1 MLSKRGVTRTDAIEK
16 DTRNSASPRDPGAM
30 SGLLTGVSFIA
41 GVGGGVALADSPF
54 PRPGSEPSEVSRYFT
69 ENSRSARLSAAGQ
82 LISAAALARFT
93 ASVARLAG
101 RSGEGSQRLRT
112 AAIAGGGLAV
122 ASLAASGLHTLA
134 LSGRWGKDD
143 ESAARM
149 ARRSFVF
156 GGPIHGVGFG
166 LLTGALALA
175 GLRTG
180 ELPRP
185 VAIAGLVSA
194 ASGLL
199 SPLYFLKEQAGWLIP
214 IGRFS
219 GLVVS
224 GISGMRLGRRKPPE
238 MLFRDGS

>member
-1 MLSKRGVTRTDAIEK
+1 MSRKADA
-16 DTRNSASPRDPGAM
+16 PLRDPGAM
-30 SGLLTGVSFIA
+30 SGLLTGLSFIA
-41 GVGGGVALADSPF
+41 GVGGGVALADSPY
-54 PRPGSEPSEVSRYFT
+54 PRPGSEPAEVSSYFT

-82 LISAAALARFT
+82 LISTASLARFT
-93 ASVARLAG
+93 VSVAKLAG
-101 RSGEGSQRLRT
+101 RSGEGSRGLKA

-134 LSGRWGKDD
+134 LSGRWGKED
-143 ESAARM
+143 ESAARL
-149 ARRSFVF
+149 AQRGFVF

-166 LLTGALALA
+166 VLTGALALA

-185 VAIAGLVSA
+185 VAIVGLISA

-199 SPLYFLKEQAGWLIP
+199 SPLYFLKEQAGWFIP

-224 GISGMRLGRRKPPE
+224 GISGVRLGRR
-238 MLFRDGS
+238 

>member
-143 ESAARM
+143 KSAARM
-149 ARRSFVF
+149 ARRASS
-156 GGPIHGVGFG
+156 
-166 LLTGALALA
+166 
-175 GLRTG
+175 
-180 ELPRP
+180 
-185 VAIAGLVSA
+185 SA
-194 ASGLL
+194 APSTESASGC
-199 SPLYFLKEQAGWLIP
+199 SPARSRWPGCARASCPAPW
-214 IGRFS
+214 R
-219 GLVVS
+219 
-224 GISGMRLGRRKPPE
+224 
-238 MLFRDGS
+238 

>member
-1 MLSKRGVTRTDAIEK
+1 MSRKAETPL
-16 DTRNSASPRDPGAM
+16 RDPGAM
-30 SGLLTGVSFIA
+30 SGLLTGLSFIA

-54 PRPGSEPSEVSRYFT
+54 PRPGSEPAEVSRYFT

-82 LISAAALARFT
+82 LVSTAALARFT

-101 RSGEGSQRLRT
+101 RSGKGSGGLRT

-122 ASLAASGLHTLA
+122 ASLATSGLHTLA
-134 LSGRWGKDD
+134 LSGRWGKEDD
-143 ESAARM
+143 SAATL
-149 ARRSFVF
+149 ARRSFAF

-166 LLTGALALA
+166 VLTGVLALG

-185 VAIAGLVSA
+185 VAIVGLIFA
-194 ASGLL
+194 ASGLV
-199 SPLYFLKEQAGWLIP
+199 SPLYFLKEQAGWFIP

-219 GLVVS
+219 GLLVS
-224 GISGMRLGRRKPPE
+224 GIAGVRLARR
-238 MLFRDGS
+238 

>member
-1 MLSKRGVTRTDAIEK
+1 MSRKTEVPL
-16 DTRNSASPRDPGAM
+16 RDRGAM
-30 SGLLTGVSFIA
+30 SGLLTGISFIA

-69 ENSRSARLSAAGQ
+69 ENARSARLSAAGQ
-82 LISAAALARFT
+82 LVSTAALARFT
-93 ASVARLAG
+93 SSVVRLAG
-101 RSGEGSQRLRT
+101 RSGEGSRGLRT
-112 AAIAGGGLAV
+112 AAIAGGGLAA
-122 ASLAASGLHTLA
+122 ASLATSGLHTLA

-143 ESAARM
+143 ESAARL
-149 ARRSFVF
+149 ARRGFIF

-166 LLTGALALA
+166 TLTGALSLA

-180 ELPRP
+180 ELSRP
-185 VAIAGLVSA
+185 VAITGLISA

-199 SPLYFLKEQAGWLIP
+199 SPLYFLKERAGWLIP

-224 GISGMRLGRRKPPE
+224 GIAGVRLGHH
-238 MLFRDGS
+238 

>member
-1 MLSKRGVTRTDAIEK
+1 MFTKRTKRGAKTDA
-16 DTRNSASPRDPGAM
+16 PFRDPGAM

-69 ENSRSARLSAAGQ
+69 ENARSARLSATGQ
-82 LISAAALARFT
+82 LVSAAALARFT
-93 ASVARLAG
+93 ASVARLAA
-101 RSGEGSQRLRT
+101 RSGQGSRELK
-112 AAIAGGGLAV
+112 AAALAGGGLAV
-122 ASLAASGLHTLA
+122 VSLATSGLHTLA
-134 LSGRWGKDD
+134 LSSRWGKDD
-143 ESAARM
+143 DSAGKLAQRGF
-149 ARRSFVF
+149 AF

-166 LLTGALALA
+166 ALTGALALA

-219 GLVVS
+219 GLLVS
-224 GISGMRLGRRKPPE
+224 GIAGVRLGRRP
-238 MLFRDGS
+238 G

>member
-1 MLSKRGVTRTDAIEK
+1 MFTKRTKRGAKTDA
-16 DTRNSASPRDPGAM
+16 PFRDPGAM

-69 ENSRSARLSAAGQ
+69 ENARSARLSATGQ
-82 LISAAALARFT
+82 LVSAAALARFT
-93 ASVARLAG
+93 ASVARLAA
-101 RSGEGSQRLRT
+101 RSGEGSRELK
-112 AAIAGGGLAV
+112 AAALAGGSLAV
-122 ASLAASGLHTLA
+122 VSLATSGLHTLA
-134 LSGRWGKDD
+134 LSGRWGKNDD
-143 ESAARM
+143 SAGKLAQRGF
-149 ARRSFVF
+149 AF

-166 LLTGALALA
+166 ALTGALALA

-219 GLVVS
+219 GLLVS
-224 GISGMRLGRRKPPE
+224 GIAGVRLGRR
-238 MLFRDGS
+238 